1 MGPEDEDAEPFAKC
15 YALLNSRQSGFSR
28 RAAAPFKR
36 TGESLRAVPTE
47 TPPPY
52 FPQTS
57 LSPGDEKTAR
67 KMRLA
72 FYGCGLLLLLALV
85 GAILG
90 VVYLVRSLS

>member
-1 MGPEDEDAEPFAKC
+1 M
-15 YALLNSRQSGFSR
+15 
-28 RAAAPFKR
+28 
-36 TGESLRAVPTE
+36 PTE

-57 LSPGDEKTAR
+57 LSPGDVKTAR

-72 FYGCGLLLLLALV
+72 FYGCGLLLLLALA

-90 VVYLVRSLS
+90 VVYLVRSLT